1 MCLKLKRPGGGPSF
15 TTSAWLTGQVSSPL
29 EAEFPHQK
37 MGIVIGLRELLGG
50 SDEVIPST
58 VPGT

>member
-1 MCLKLKRPGGGPSF
+1 MCLKLERPGGGPSF
-15 TTSAWLTGQVSSPL
+15 TTSAWLTAQVSSPL
-29 EAEFPHQK
+29 EAEFPHWK

-50 SDEVIPST
+50 SDEMIPST